1 MDLKGL
7 QKKHIRDWEVL
18 FFELGA
24 EILSNLSDFI
34 AANPDK
40 ATQQIRKDLKS
51 AIGKVKT
58 SKDPKVLNTLKT
70 QLDRLNAIGGLD
82 SVVPSEGIVFKYNG
96 NTYKFTGAF
105 APINQITGLMS
116 F

>member
-40 ATQQIRKDLKS
+40 AAQQIRKDL
-51 AIGKVKT
+51 VKAVNI
-58 SKDPKVLNTLKT
+58 KLENQKT
-70 QLDRLNAIGGLD
+70 QRC
-82 SVVPSEGIVFKYNG
+82 
-96 NTYKFTGAF
+96 
-105 APINQITGLMS
+105 
-116 F
+116 